1 MTRVLLYCNATASAA
16 IKTYLEYKGF
26 EVVAPNGDGSGRYQI
41 QAGEFALAIVDV
53 GVSASAGLGV
63 IKAMRDADAE
73 LGIIAISA
81 PGPQHVHEPGCGLAV
96 AAGASGVAQFLS
108 APFHPSEL
116 LQVMNNV
123 LAAGTGRRVFARRDE
138 ARVNGPCVALASG
151 HAFPGNRA
159 AVRPCSR
166 PDFRSRLQGRR
177 AKAPWQ
183 TCVRI
188 FPVF

>member
-1 MTRVLLYCNATASAA
+1 MNFTADPTGQRFESLETCAANDGTTTRVLLYCNATASAA

-81 PGPQHVHEPGCGLAV
+81 SVLQGVHEPGSDLAV
-96 AAGASGVAQFLS
+96 AAGAPGAAQFLS

-116 LQVMNNV
+116 LQVMNRC
-123 LAAGTGRRVFARRDE
+123 LRGR
-138 ARVNGPCVALASG
+138 NGPPSICEEG
-151 HAFPGNRA
+151 
-159 AVRPCSR
+159 
-166 PDFRSRLQGRR
+166 
-177 AKAPWQ
+177 
-183 TCVRI
+183 
-188 FPVF
+188 